1 MSDLFS
7 SQHERSK
14 NDPAVRVFEVT
25 PDDATDL
32 PYTTLALNVRTP
44 GIVRVTAADGSIG
57 DVSIHPGQPFALRAK
72 RVWQTGTTATGIR
85 GMT

>member
-7 SQHERSK
+7 SQQTRSQK
-14 NDPAVRVFEVT
+14 DPTISVFEVI

-32 PYTTLALNVRTP
+32 PHTTLALNVRTP
-44 GIVRVTAADGSIG
+44 GVVRVTTADGSIS
-57 DVSIHPGQPFALRAK
+57 DVSIFPGHPFALRVQ

-85 GMT
+85 GLT